1 MGFTPQFIT
10 KLIDNIYYGGKY
22 AARKVYNLRHRQYEV
37 LDSILTTSRFAKP
50 KKCCNLLGTNQHLP
64 FSTLKITGAF
74 SFLRKEK
81 CTWRLYRV
89 HFLTF
94 QINRCASLF
103 GIMSRRANHSQS
115 DRPIANPAECG
126 THDAR
131 SSFQL
136 KRGLYSFLE
145 AVRCLPVCE

>member
-1 MGFTPQFIT
+1 MNFKTRKKTRRLERKVARRLQRKTHAVIAKFAHSTRKHVGFTPQFIT
-10 KLIDNIYYGGKY
+10 KLIDNIYYRGKY

-89 HFLTF
+89 HFLL
-94 QINRCASLF
+94 S
-103 GIMSRRANHSQS
+103 
-115 DRPIANPAECG
+115 
-126 THDAR
+126 
-131 SSFQL
+131 
-136 KRGLYSFLE
+136 K
-145 AVRCLPVCE
+145 